1 MKLLL
6 KSLSILS
13 ILVIIG
19 WGCHPLYAQTS
30 REIVNQC
37 ISALGGEEG
46 IRNFNNFKGTGEVQ
60 FSFGT
65 HEFKGDITVIKK
77 GEKTFMKGE
86 FDFRG
91 SKMKMVRA
99 FDGKT
104 AWMERMGTV
113 SDQPALNDQS
123 DLHHTPLLLLEKEA
137 DFSLGEPTEIEGKK
151 VIGLEVN
158 FNNKKTTFFIDQTD
172 HTIKEIRYS
181 DLFYGNSLTRET
193 LEKRIRFLDYEKIKG
208 FIFPSRMIHYQEGK
222 KQMEFNFQEIVFD
235 PKVSPEIFARP
246 DQELDLRT
254 REESYD

>member
-6 KSLSILS
+6 KSLLILS
-13 ILVIIG
+13 VLVFSSG
-19 WGCHPLYAQTS
+19 SAFFAQTP

-37 ISALGGEEG
+37 ITTYGGEEG
-46 IRNFNNFKGTGEVQ
+46 IRNFSNFKGTGEVL

-77 GEKTFMKGE
+77 GEKSLMKGE
-86 FDFRG
+86 FNFG
-91 SKMKMVRA
+91 GGKMKMVRS
-99 FDGKT
+99 FDGQN
-104 AWMERMGTV
+104 AWMEQRGNIV
-113 SDQPALNDQS
+113 DQPALNDQS

-137 DFSLGEPTEIEGKK
+137 AFSLGEPTEIEGNK

-181 DLFYGNSLTRET
+181 DLFYGDSLNKET

-208 FIFPSRMIHYQEGK
+208 FIFPSRMIYYQKGR
-222 KQMEFNFQEIVFD
+222 KQIEVNFQEIVFN
-235 PKVSPEIFARP
+235 PKVTPEMFERP

-254 REESYD
+254 REESYN